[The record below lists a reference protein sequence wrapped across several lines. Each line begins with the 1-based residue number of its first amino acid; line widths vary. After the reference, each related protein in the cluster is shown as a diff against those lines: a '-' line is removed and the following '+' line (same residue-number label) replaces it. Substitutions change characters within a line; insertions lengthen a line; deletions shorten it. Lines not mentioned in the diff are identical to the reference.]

1 MMGSRMF
8 CGWAFSNFV
17 QHRVSGDGH
26 SAIPGPLATG
36 GGSAFAPCRTQIW
49 RCYHASMLR
58 FAQLCEAVAGT
69 TKKLEKRKLVAEYFC
84 AQPVQTAS
92 QAAIF
97 LSGDVYPAF
106 SERTLNVGGSIV
118 WRAVQQITGASEQ
131 EMSAV
136 YRRTGDLGAASH
148 LLWPA
153 EFSGSVLTLP
163 DLAKL
168 LDDIAVAHGPAAKL
182 GRVTALLRQCSA
194 LEAKYAIKIMVG
206 DLRIGMRENLVE
218 EAIAAAYEKP
228 DSAVRRANMLLGDVG
243 ETLRLAAEDRLGE
256 AHMRLFHPIGF
267 MLAAEVKS
275 SDEALAYF
283 SDAQVEDKYDGIR
296 AQVHCGEGKVRI
308 FSRTQDDIAE
318 SFPELAPVFAGSP
331 TALVLD
337 GEILAWGTDASHE
350 SGGSALPFSCLQKRL
365 GRKLVTEKMMREVPV
380 VYVAFDVLY
389 AGEELVIDR
398 PLQERSELL
407 SKIISELPAPT
418 ISRGFVEQGSL
429 SFGEGE
435 STESMRRILRAPF
448 ADAQTPEDIERI
460 FAEARARGNEGLMIK
475 NRASVYAPG
484 RRGHAWLKMKRELA
498 TLDCVVTAVEFGNGK
513 RAGVLSDYTFAVRG
527 ENGRLMNVGKAYSG
541 LTDAEI
547 AEMTEWFKQ
556 HTLTNF
562 GHSRLV
568 EPKIVLEVAF
578 NNIMRSDR
586 HESGFALRFPR
597 IVRLRPD
604 KPPEEADTV
613 KRVEEI
619 YLSQHRAE

>member
-1 MMGSRMF
+1 
-8 CGWAFSNFV
+8 
-17 QHRVSGDGH
+17 
-26 SAIPGPLATG
+26 
-36 GGSAFAPCRTQIW
+36 
-49 RCYHASMLR
+49 MLR
-58 FAQLCEAVAGT
+58 FAQLCEAVAAT
-69 TKKLEKRKLVAEYFC
+69 PKKLEKRRLVAEYFC
-84 AQPVQTAS
+84 AQPEQTAS

-131 EMSAV
+131 EMSAA
-136 YRRTGDLGAASH
+136 YRRTGDLGAAAH
-148 LLWPA
+148 LIWPV
-153 EFSGSVLTLP
+153 EFTGSVLNLP
-163 DLAKL
+163 DLTKL
-168 LDDIAVAHGPAAKL
+168 FDDIAVAHGPAAKL
-182 GRVTALLRQCSA
+182 ERVTALLRQCSA
-194 LEAKYAIKIMVG
+194 LEAKYAIKIIVG
-206 DLRIGMRENLVE
+206 DLRIGMRESLVE
-218 EAIAAAYEKP
+218 EAIAAAYDKP
-228 DSAVRRANMLLGDVG
+228 ESAVRRANMLLGDIG
-243 ETLRLAAEDRLGE
+243 ETLRLAAEDRLTE
-256 AHMRLFHPIGF
+256 AQMRLFHPIGF

-275 SDEALAYF
+275 SDEALSYF
-283 SDAQVEDKYDGIR
+283 EDAQVEDKYDGVR

-318 SFPELAPVFAGSP
+318 SFPELIPVFAGVR
-331 TALVLD
+331 TQLVLD
-337 GEILAWGTDASHE
+337 GEILAWGTDASGAA
-350 SGGSALPFSCLQKRL
+350 SAGSALPFSALQKRL
-365 GRKLVTEKMMREVPV
+365 GRKRVTEKMMREVPV
-380 VYVAFDVLY
+380 VYVAFDVLF
-389 AGEELVIDR
+389 AGDEMVIDR
-398 PLQERSELL
+398 PLRERSELL
-407 SKIISELPAPT
+407 AQIIAEMPAT
-418 ISRGFVEQGSL
+418 TSSDGFSEQGSL
-429 SFGEGE
+429 SFDEE
-435 STESMRRILRAPF
+435 TAMVSMPRIFRAPF
-448 ADAQTPEDIERI
+448 AAAHTSEDIDRI
-460 FAEARARGNEGLMIK
+460 FVEARARGNEGLMIK
-475 NRASVYAPG
+475 NRTSLYAPG

-556 HTLTNF
+556 HTLADF

>member
-1 MMGSRMF
+1 M
-8 CGWAFSNFV
+8 
-17 QHRVSGDGH
+17 
-26 SAIPGPLATG
+26 
-36 GGSAFAPCRTQIW
+36 
-49 RCYHASMLR
+49 
-58 FAQLCEAVAGT
+58 
-69 TKKLEKRKLVAEYFC
+69 
-84 AQPVQTAS
+84 
-92 QAAIF
+92 
-97 LSGDVYPAF
+97 
-106 SERTLNVGGSIV
+106 V
-118 WRAVQQITGASEQ
+118 WRAVQQLTDSAEQ
-131 EMSAV
+131 EMSAA

-153 EFSGSVLTLP
+153 EFTGSVLTLA

-168 LDDIAVAHGPAAKL
+168 LDDIAVAYGPAAKL
-182 GRVTALLRQCSA
+182 QRVTALLRQCSA

-206 DLRIGMRENLVE
+206 DLRIGMRESLVE

-228 DSAVRRANMLLGDVG
+228 EVAVRRANMLLGDIG
-243 ETLRLAAEDRLGE
+243 ETLRLAAEDRLSE
-256 AHMRLFHPIGF
+256 AQMRLFHPIGF

-275 SDEALAYF
+275 SEEALSYF

-308 FSRTQDDIAE
+308 FSRTQDDVAE
-318 SFPELAPVFAGSP
+318 SFPELVPVFAGSGM
-331 TALVLD
+331 ALVLD
-337 GEILAWGTDASHE
+337 GEILAWGTDASGAA
-350 SGGSALPFSCLQKRL
+350 STGSALPFAALQKRL
-365 GRKLVTEKMMREVPV
+365 GRKRVTEEMMREIPV

-389 AGEELVIDR
+389 ADDELIIDR
-398 PLQERSELL
+398 PLRERSELL
-407 SKIISELPAPT
+407 TRIISELAAT
-418 ISRGFVEQGSL
+418 MVSGGLTKQGVF
-429 SFGEGE
+429 SFGEE
-435 STESMRRILRAPF
+435 AAAESMPRVFRAPF
-448 ADAQTPEDIERI
+448 ADAHTPENIERI
-460 FAEARARGNEGLMIK
+460 FSEARARGNEGLMIK
-475 NRASVYAPG
+475 NRASFYAPG

-498 TLDCVVTAVEFGNGK
+498 TLDCVVTSVEFGNGK

-527 ENGRLMNVGKAYSG
+527 DNGKLINVGKAYSG

-547 AEMTEWFKQ
+547 AEMTDWFKQ
-556 HTLTNF
+556 HTLTDF

-604 KPPEEADTV
+604 KPPDEADTV

>member
-1 MMGSRMF
+1 
-8 CGWAFSNFV
+8 
-17 QHRVSGDGH
+17 
-26 SAIPGPLATG
+26 
-36 GGSAFAPCRTQIW
+36 
-49 RCYHASMLR
+49 MLR
-58 FAQLCEAVAGT
+58 FAQLCEAVAAT
-69 TKKLEKRKLVAEYFC
+69 PKKLEKRRLVAEYFC
-84 AQPVQTAS
+84 AQPEQTAS

-131 EMSAV
+131 EMSAA

-148 LLWPA
+148 LLWRE
-153 EFSGSVLTLP
+153 EFTGSILTLP

-182 GRVTALLRQCSA
+182 ELVINLLRQCSA

-206 DLRIGMRENLVE
+206 DLRIGMRESLVE
-218 EAIAAAYEKP
+218 EAIAAAYGKP
-228 DSAVRRANMLLGDVG
+228 ESIVRQANMLLGDLG
-243 ETLRLAAEDRLGE
+243 ETLRLAAEDRLSE
-256 AHMRLFHPIGF
+256 AQMRLFHPIGF

-275 SDEALAYF
+275 SEEALSYF
-283 SDAQVEDKYDGIR
+283 NDAQLEDKYDGIR

-308 FSRTQDDIAE
+308 FSRTRDEIAG
-318 SFPELAPVFAGSP
+318 SFPELIPVFAGVSTP
-331 TALVLD
+331 LVLD
-337 GEILAWGTDASHE
+337 GEILAWGTDASGG
-350 SGGSALPFSCLQKRL
+350 SAGSALPFSALQKRL
-365 GRKLVTEKMMREVPV
+365 GRKRVTEKMMREIPV

-398 PLQERSELL
+398 PLRERSALL
-407 SKIISELPAPT
+407 TRIVSELPAT
-418 ISRGFVEQGSL
+418 ASSRGLTEQGSF
-429 SFGEGE
+429 SFGEE
-435 STESMRRILRAPF
+435 AAAESMPRVFRAPF
-448 ADAQTPEDIERI
+448 SDAHTPEDIEGI
-460 FAEARARGNEGLMIK
+460 FAKARVRGNEGLMIK
-475 NRASVYAPG
+475 SRASLYAPG

-498 TLDCVVTAVEFGNGK
+498 TLDCVITGVEFGNGK

-547 AEMTEWFKQ
+547 AEMTQWFKQ
-556 HTLTNF
+556 HTLTDF

-604 KPPEEADTV
+604 KPPEEVDTV

>member
-1 MMGSRMF
+1 
-8 CGWAFSNFV
+8 
-17 QHRVSGDGH
+17 
-26 SAIPGPLATG
+26 
-36 GGSAFAPCRTQIW
+36 
-49 RCYHASMLR
+49 MLR

-69 TKKLEKRKLVAEYFC
+69 TKKLEKRRLVANYFR
-84 AQPVQTAS
+84 AQPEQTS
-92 QAAIF
+92 SLAAIF
-97 LSGDVYPAF
+97 LSGDLYPAF

-118 WRAVQQITGASEQ
+118 WRAVQQLTEASEQ
-131 EMSAV
+131 DMSSA

-148 LLWPA
+148 LLWPR
-153 EFSGSVLTLP
+153 EFVGSVLTLP

-168 LDDIAVAHGPAAKL
+168 LDDIGLARGPAAKL
-182 GRVTALLRQCSA
+182 ERVAALLRQCSA
-194 LEAKYAIKIMVG
+194 LEAKYAIKMMVG
-206 DLRIGMRENLVE
+206 DLRIGMRESLVE

-228 DSAVRRANMLLGDVG
+228 ELGVRRANMLLGDIG
-243 ETLRLAAEDRLGE
+243 ETLRLASEDRLSE
-256 AHMRLFHPIGF
+256 AQMRLFHPIAF

-275 SDEALAYF
+275 SEEALAYF

-296 AQVHCGEGKVRI
+296 AQVHCGDGKVRI

-318 SFPELAPVFAGSP
+318 SFPELIPIFASSQSP
-331 TALVLD
+331 LVLD
-337 GEILAWGTDASHE
+337 GEILAWATDKNGAS
-350 SGGSALPFSCLQKRL
+350 SGGSALPFSALQKRL
-365 GRKLVTEKMMREVPV
+365 GRKRVTEKMMRDVPV
-380 VYVAFDVLY
+380 VYVVFDLLY
-389 AGEELVIDR
+389 ADDELFIDR
-398 PLQERSELL
+398 PLRERSERLTD
-407 SKIISELPAPT
+407 IISGLPAT
-418 ISRGFVEQGSL
+418 AVAANSSEQGSL
-429 SFGEGE
+429 AFGEE
-435 STESMRRILRAPF
+435 TARSSLARVFRAPF
-448 ADAQTPEDIERI
+448 ADAHTPEDIERV
-460 FAEARARGNEGLMIK
+460 FGEARTRGNEGLMIK
-475 NRASVYAPG
+475 NRASHYAPG

-527 ENGRLMNVGKAYSG
+527 ENDALMNVGKAYSG

-556 HTLTNF
+556 HTLTDF

-586 HESGFALRFPR
+586 HQSGFALRFPR

-604 KPPEEADTV
+604 KPPGEADTI